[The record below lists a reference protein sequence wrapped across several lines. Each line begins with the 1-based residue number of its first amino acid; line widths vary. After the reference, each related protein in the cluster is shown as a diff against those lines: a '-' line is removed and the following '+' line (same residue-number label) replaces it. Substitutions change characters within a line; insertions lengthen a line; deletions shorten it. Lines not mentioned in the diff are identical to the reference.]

1 MPDVNTIGDLKPSA
15 AVRDISTP
23 DGAVLLD
30 IGQGLCFSMNP
41 VASKIWELLKQNHST
56 EYIVDALVNE
66 FSVTREQ
73 VLKDI
78 TEFVVQL
85 QNQHLLVS
93 TRETPKRQTCLF
105 HRFFHRTHPSK

>member
-15 AVRDISTP
+15 AVRNISTP

-41 VASKIWELLKQNHST
+41 VGSKIWELLKQNHST
-56 EYIVDALVNE
+56 EYIADVLANE

-78 TEFVVQL
+78 TEFVAQL
-85 QNQHLLVS
+85 QDQHLLVS
-93 TRETPKRQTCLF
+93 TRETPKRQDGLF
-105 HRFFHRTHPSK
+105 HRFFHRIHPSN